1 MSQSVAQFKV
11 FFFLTYYSNI
21 KSLPLPLFHHSS
33 PVESSR
39 FGSSGNLSQTSSQL
53 SETGQE
59 SAPGSGL
66 EESLHSYH
74 STGFHPSINVQQ
86 PTNGHIPSNVLGKKL
101 GRPCLDVGKSLNGSL
116 KKLDHSVEKRSNKH
130 LQRWVIYKRKKELW
144 ILNLHWIVQVH
155 SWWFS
160 HLISQSTHLSLHDNE
175 SPFPFSPYRIHW
187 LKAINKVR
195 DQLQEVGFFP
205 MLILCPL
212 SSHILP
218 SNHLAHSTHSQPHVY
233 YPAPHLYFFPI
244 CLVELHLW

>member
-1 MSQSVAQFKV
+1 MHQYPMGPQLQNHLDSCTDSMHSFDMD
-11 FFFLTYYSNI
+11 YRD
-21 KSLPLPLFHHSS
+21 HRGSS

-39 FGSSGNLSQTSSQL
+39 FGSSGNLSQTSSQI

-130 LQRWVIYKRKKELW
+130 LQR
-144 ILNLHWIVQVH
+144 
-155 SWWFS
+155 
-160 HLISQSTHLSLHDNE
+160 
-175 SPFPFSPYRIHW
+175 IHW

-195 DQLQEVGFFP
+195 DQLQEGQDDEP
-205 MLILCPL
+205 NSRQAWIKPGYMMTPK
-212 SSHILP
+212 
-218 SNHLAHSTHSQPHVY
+218 
-233 YPAPHLYFFPI
+233 
-244 CLVELHLW
+244 